1 MPLNGEPKY
10 SLPGKDSSP
19 SNQPPERL
27 KHPAKCST
35 SKSILKPTSVAVGI
49 SLAVVA
55 VVTVQVI
62 LTIQTLRLVGD
73 TAHPHLKLLGRE
85 RRHVFTEFLRDGLDL
100 VVGGKVGAEEI
111 ADFGVL
117 L

>member
-1 MPLNGEPKY
+1 M
-10 SLPGKDSSP
+10 
-19 SNQPPERL
+19 
-27 KHPAKCST
+27 
-35 SKSILKPTSVAVGI
+35 GI

-55 VVTVQVI
+55 MVTVQVI

-73 TAHPHLKLLGRE
+73 TAHPCFELLGRE
-85 RRHVFTEFLRDGLDL
+85 RGHVLSQFLRDGLDL
-100 VVGGKVGAEEI
+100 VVSGEVGAEEI